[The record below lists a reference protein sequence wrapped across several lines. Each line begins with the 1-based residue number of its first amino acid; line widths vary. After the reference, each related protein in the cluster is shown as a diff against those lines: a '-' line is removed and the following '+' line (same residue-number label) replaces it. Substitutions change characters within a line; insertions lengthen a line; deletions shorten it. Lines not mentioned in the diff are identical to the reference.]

1 MSSVPVIKSVA
12 LCLRGFELTPKQ
24 VESIIGV
31 TASESGTRGEPVRS
45 GVKSLLKRSFV
56 RFSVEFPDGCRLDEM
71 IPTLLT
77 HLGGVNHIREVRD
90 QIKPEF
96 LEIDMVLPIKNSDE
110 QEGGFLPPPTLVELS
125 LLGASLSFQF
135 L

>member
-1 MSSVPVIKSVA
+1 MSSIPEVRSVA

-31 TASESGTRGEPVRS
+31 SASESGTRGEPVRS

-77 HLGGVNHIREVRD
+77 HLGGVNHLCEVRD

-96 LEIDMVLPIKNSDE
+96 LEIDMVLPVKSSDE

>member
-1 MSSVPVIKSVA
+1 MNSVLVIKSVT

-31 TASESGTRGEPVRS
+31 TTSESGTRGEPVRS

-96 LEIDMVLPIKNSDE
+96 LEVDMVLPVKSSDE

>member
-1 MSSVPVIKSVA
+1 MNSIPVIKSVA

-31 TASESGTRGEPVRS
+31 TASESGTRGEPVRP
-45 GVKSLLKRSFV
+45 GMKSLLKRSFV

-71 IPTLLT
+71 IPTLLI

-96 LEIDMVLPIKNSDE
+96 LEIDMVLPVKSSDE
-110 QEGGFLPPPTLVELS
+110 QEGGFLSAPTLVELS

>member
-1 MSSVPVIKSVA
+1 MSSIPVIKSVA
-12 LCLRGFELTPKQ
+12 LCLRGFELAPNQ
-24 VESIIGV
+24 VESMIGV
-31 TASESGTRGEPVRS
+31 SATESGVRGEPVRP
-45 GVKSLLKRSFV
+45 GVKSLLKRSFI

-71 IPTLLT
+71 IPTLLN

-96 LEIDMVLPIKNSDE
+96 LEIDMVLPVKSSDE
-110 QEGGFLPPPTLVELS
+110 QEGGFLPPKTLFELS
-125 LLGASLSFQF
+125 LLGASVSFQF